1 MEPDSRHLIS
11 VVQLVGRMALH
22 SLYFF
27 LRINYLLSLDHIHTN
42 KEWAYG

>member
-11 VVQLVGRMALH
+11 VMQLVGRMALH

-27 LRINYLLSLDHIHTN
+27 PAHQLSVEPRSHSH
-42 KEWAYG
+42 